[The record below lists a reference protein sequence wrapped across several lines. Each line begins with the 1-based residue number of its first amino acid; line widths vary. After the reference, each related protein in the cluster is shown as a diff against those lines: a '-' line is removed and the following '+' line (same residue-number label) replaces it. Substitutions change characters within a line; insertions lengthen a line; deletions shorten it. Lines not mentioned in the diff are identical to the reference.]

1 MAIGQSGDGVE
12 MRHVLDLSLGVE
24 AVGDILN
31 DEDGAFGVHGVD
43 GQLDGAA
50 IACLDI
56 YGGVRTEAL
65 VREEGLV
72 AQHILRVGDEL
83 RNGFAEKGVDVA
95 SCQQRL
101 GRERQDRPELVV
113 ENDDPPF
120 AVECAKA
127 VRHVVDGGVELRCDL
142 LRLFAK
148 SDLVEQGLPEF
159 GGGLVN
165 EEAKRRQG
173 DGRDEKKEPAFENAG
188 RCERQSAGANLKDD
202 PVSQSEISDRDRQEV
217 EHYDGKA
224 DRQDERIIGN
234 PECRDCQKSRTKKCA
249 DASEDQASLYRLE
262 LLRIVGKERCAISP
276 D

>member
-1 MAIGQSGDGVE
+1 

-120 AVECAKA
+120 AVERAKA

-148 SDLVEQGLPEF
+148 SDLVEQGLPESC
-159 GGGLVN
+159 GGRVN
-165 EEAKRRQG
+165 EDAKRHEG
-173 DGRDEKKEPAFENAG
+173 GGRDEKKETAFEEAG
-188 RCERQSAGANLKDD
+188 RRERQRACANLKND
-202 PVSQSEISDRDRQEV
+202 PVPQGEVSDRDRQQIDR
-217 EHYDGKA
+217 YDGQA
-224 DRQDERIIGN
+224 DGQDERIIGG
-234 PECRDCQKSRTKKCA
+234 PECRDRQRSCTEKCA
-249 DASEDQASLYRLE
+249 GASENQASLDRAE
-262 LLRIVGKERCAISP
+262 LLRVVGKERCAISP